1 MLMPKKTKYRKS
13 HRGRRKGMSK
23 GGTEV
28 NFGDYGLQALE
39 TSYITGRQIE
49 AARITITRTMQR
61 KGKVWINIFPHKP
74 ITKKPAEVRMGSGKG
89 AVEYYVAVVKPG
101 RIIFEISG
109 VTEDIARE
117 AMRKAGHKLPI
128 NYQICN
134 EAHMSIND
142 LRELSI
148 GELEDKVTELKK
160 ELMES
165 RFSLAT
171 SQIEDTSIFKKI
183 KKQIAQANTVL
194 NQKKREE
201 MMKAENNE

>member
-1 MLMPKKTKYRKS
+1 
-13 HRGRRKGMSK
+13 
-23 GGTEV
+23 
-28 NFGDYGLQALE
+28 
-39 TSYITGRQIE
+39 
-49 AARITITRTMQR
+49 
-61 KGKVWINIFPHKP
+61 
-74 ITKKPAEVRMGSGKG
+74 
-89 AVEYYVAVVKPG
+89 
-101 RIIFEISG
+101 
-109 VTEDIARE
+109 
-117 AMRKAGHKLPI
+117 
-128 NYQICN
+128 
-134 EAHMSIND
+134 MSIND

-194 NQKKREE
+194 KQKKREE